1 MLKRLDQISKSAK
14 LPRRL
19 SSGWEHFDMM
29 LGTSTFNGV
38 EESGFV
44 IGGMYYFFGEPGVG
58 KSRLTIQIMENLANE
73 GKISLICQGEA
84 DENAFA
90 SWCANK
96 PEKVQNSIYLTDD
109 MDFEELMKMIT
120 ELRPALVVIDSANM
134 VNGIEGIED
143 LKKKYKRWSKTVSD
157 ANSVCIMLGHLNQDG
172 TLKGRTEVPHLVDVV
187 GILTRPKLKRGPIAI
202 DIKDSA
208 GNNRTVRWE
217 WPPIFHKIVFR
228 VEIPTKNRF
237 GKSGFRCDFAHN
249 SHGVEYITSDFE
261 TDYRA
266 LAWMLPLETYA
277 EHLFQKLIAK
287 ENSDSVGRTQ
297 KRPVRKRGMFD
308 WWRS

>member
-1 MLKRLDQISKSAK
+1 MLKKLNEVVKSAT
-14 LPRRL
+14 PRRRL
-19 SSGWEHFDMM
+19 SSGWEHFDTM

-58 KSRLTIQIMENLANE
+58 KSRLTIQLMENLANE
-73 GKISLICQGEA
+73 GKTSLICQGEA

-109 MDFEELMKMIT
+109 MDFEDLMKMIT

-143 LKKKYKRWSKTVSD
+143 LKKKYKRWSNTVSD

-187 GILTRPKLKRGPIAI
+187 GILTRPKLKRGPITI
-202 DIKDSA
+202 KVKDSA
-208 GNNRTVRWE
+208 GNNRTVTWE
-217 WPPIFHKIVFR
+217 WPPIVHKTVFR

-237 GKSGFRCDFAHN
+237 GQSGYRCDFAHN
-249 SHGVEYITSDFE
+249 SHGVEYVTSDFE
-261 TDYRA
+261 TDFRA
-266 LAWMLPLETYA
+266 LGWLLPLETYA
-277 EHLFQKLIAK
+277 EHKFHQLIAE
-287 ENSDSVGRTQ
+287 ENRVGRTQ
-297 KRPVRKRGMFD
+297 SRQRPARKKGFFE
-308 WWRS
+308 WFNS